1 MAKNKMQIKYKTQK
15 RVRNK
20 DKKEETTEDTIKS
33 FGYTLLGVFIFMG
46 VCYLIVLGMKSLGV
60 FDAGYTA
67 PVKENTEFD
76 YEFIPIGTVF
86 NRSDKNYYVLFDN
99 YENDFTS
106 DVYIN
111 SLVEDETIPVY
122 KVDMSKKENSK
133 YKSDTANNKAKNVN
147 ELKINDIT
155 LIKITNGKISSY
167 IIGRESIE
175 EYLNK

>member
-86 NRSDKNYYVLFDN
+86 N
-99 YENDFTS
+99 
-106 DVYIN
+106 
-111 SLVEDETIPVY
+111 
-122 KVDMSKKENSK
+122 
-133 YKSDTANNKAKNVN
+133 
-147 ELKINDIT
+147 
-155 LIKITNGKISSY
+155 SS
-167 IIGRESIE
+167 
-175 EYLNK
+175 

>member
-20 DKKEETTEDTIKS
+20 DKKEETAEDTIKS
-33 FGYTLLGVFIFMG
+33 FGLTLLGVFVFMG
-46 VCYLIVLGMKSLGV
+46 VCYLLVIGMKALGV
-60 FDAGYTA
+60 FEAGYTA
-67 PVKENTEFD
+67 PVKGSTEFD

-99 YENDFTS
+99 YES
-106 DVYIN
+106 DYTKDPYIN
-111 SLVEDETIPVY
+111 SLLDDETIPVY
-122 KVDMSKKENSK
+122 KVDMSKEENSK
-133 YKSDTANNKAKNVN
+133 YKSETANKNAKNVS

-155 LIKITNGKISSY
+155 LVKITNGKISSY